1 MSVNAHALYLY
12 RKAKRFLSMS
22 MDTPDNYYAIL
33 GVPIDADSD
42 TLKRAYRQLARRY
55 HPDLAG
61 PDGAVQMK
69 RINRAY
75 DVLSDPEK
83 RLNYDTIIGGVID
96 LRKGGLSRPRP
107 KEHKF
112 DPNDDIE
119 FSGLSIFSTKGPL
132 HIGPVLR
139 SSLGV
144 VSALSSVSTGNDL
157 LIAAGSLDG
166 KGLLW
171 HAGKQQEQIR
181 FTADP
186 QLTVESLRELRF
198 SPDAA
203 WLVGWGRLGLH
214 VWNTRDGLLAWS
226 HPLIQRAVSAHY
238 SLDAVFSVGAHPRG
252 RPLSEQT
259 ELVMALPLLPENNS
273 PRALGVRATD
283 VVRHGLGTPQNELSK
298 PLICAEEEIEK
309 RQFWAIR
316 QRSLAADAQTLC
328 TLSCGHVPNVP
339 GEMAIAHRWNL
350 NAQSGRSLFGGIG
363 GRASKTGRPHPQII
377 ASVVLGLC
385 ADITPPYAVTSDV
398 HALAIVYTGKK
409 VRLYDTLTGA
419 FHELPRGAMG
429 GSARMAISPDAQWLA
444 IAREDSEVSEGV
456 VDLWAT
462 GEGRIAQKLY
472 HPWQISSLH
481 FADKTLIVALTDGT
495 IQIWQ

>member
-1 MSVNAHALYLY
+1 
-12 RKAKRFLSMS
+12 MS

-33 GVPIDADSD
+33 GVAVDADSD

-75 DVLSDPEK
+75 DVLRDPEK

-96 LRKGGLSRPRP
+96 LRNGGLSRARPRP
-107 KEHKF
+107 KVHKF
-112 DPNDDIE
+112 DLNDDLE
-119 FSGLSIFSTKGPL
+119 FSSLSIFSTKGPW
-132 HIGPVLR
+132 HTGPVLH

-144 VSALSSVSTGNDL
+144 VSALSSASLQNGL

-171 HAGKQQEQIR
+171 SINAPGQQTHFE
-181 FTADP
+181 ADP
-186 QLTVESLRELRF
+186 HLTVESLRELRL
-198 SPDAA
+198 SSDGSR
-203 WLVGWGRLGLH
+203 LIGWGRLGLH
-214 VWNTRDGLLAWS
+214 VWSARDGALVWS
-226 HPLIQRAVSAHY
+226 YPLIQRAVSAHY
-238 SLDAVFSVGAHPRG
+238 SLDAVGAYPDDG
-252 RPLSEQT
+252 GPEQSDV
-259 ELVMALPLLPENNS
+259 VMALPLLPEDNYG

-283 VVRHGLGTPQNELSK
+283 VLRQNIHTPKNGLSK

-316 QRSLAADAQTLC
+316 LRALSADAQTLC
-328 TLSCGHVPNVP
+328 TLSCAHVP
-339 GEMAIAHRWNL
+339 GEQGEMAVVRRWNL
-350 NAQSGRSLFGGIG
+350 YGIYGQGGGRSLLSATRLGKA
-363 GRASKTGRPHPQII
+363 GRARPQIA
-377 ASVVLGLC
+377 ASVVMGLC
-385 ADITPPYAVTSDV
+385 TDFTAPYAITGDV
-398 HALAIVYTGKK
+398 RTLAAVYGGQA
-409 VRLYDTLTGA
+409 VRMYDTASGT
-419 FHELPRGAMG
+419 FSELPSGAMG

-456 VDLWAT
+456 VDLWIT
-462 GEGRIAQKLY
+462 NEGRLAQKLY

-481 FADKTLIVALTDGT
+481 FADKALVVALTDGT
-495 IQIWQ
+495 IQVWR